1 MRERLKRA
9 GAIFITVLLT
19 MQLAPDVVWAAD
31 LTRGE
36 VTISIPT
43 DESYN
48 VSEAGKLYVINNGS
62 VSGRIVVYSGGEL
75 HVRDGGEVTGN
86 IEVDYSGE
94 AYVEEN
100 GNVSSINA
108 YGRDPNVENSGTID
122 TLFIAEGILV
132 NNGSINT
139 VLARKFN
146 GTYGNRTDA
155 LTVTLG
161 SGSSIGEFDMSSVNG
176 DMNHQV
182 TISAT
187 SGATIENAIFDVNYL
202 GESTGPIKVV
212 SSLEILGSGGIPSGM
227 SITVGSASTSISKE
241 ENVYQFFVTYD
252 GIDYPIPTGS
262 LSNASLNS
270 LYGASVV
277 TKDVALP
284 DLEIGYGEADITEA
298 QKEVAIDVT
307 GTASMNYKITSIPDF
322 IELVDAEGEPITI
335 DSGEISLNGGSS
347 NLITVRAKSGNALGD
362 YSGDL
367 KLEIRTDVVGNDG
380 VGGLSD
386 IVLKE
391 ATIPISLSVLRK
403 KGSGSIT
410 VEDIYYGETL
420 NPVVESSTNGEANVT
435 IEYKVKGADEST
447 YKAEAPV
454 KAGEYTARATFAAT
468 DEYLEVV
475 DTDDFSVRK
484 KTGSGTITVEDSY
497 CGGTL
502 NPVVTSETNGKENVT
517 IEYKAK
523 DAADSTYTAEAPVK
537 AGEYTARATF
547 AATDGYLAVVATDDF
562 TIAYWPAPKNPY
574 KVSGTKGDNKYYT
587 SAVTIVPAE
596 GYLIADSLDGDYK
609 EELVLNK
616 STEGF
621 AIYLKKADTGW
632 KTSAIDVPGVL
643 IDKDAP
649 QILNAAS
656 GDVIYADQAEVIVKD
671 ENLTKVL
678 VNGKSV
684 NVKDYQAVLE
694 LSSNMCEEEYEII
707 AKDIAGNQKKVQI
720 TVAAPWMKNKVMPS
734 GVKVRLNRASEY
746 TLGSGT
752 WKVNGDETSY
762 SGNVSFYVKKDG
774 EYSFTKV
781 D

>member
-1 MRERLKRA
+1 M
-9 GAIFITVLLT
+9 
-19 MQLAPDVVWAAD
+19 
-31 LTRGE
+31 
-36 VTISIPT
+36 VTA
-43 DESYN
+43 
-48 VSEAGKLYVINNGS
+48 V
-62 VSGRIVVYSGGEL
+62 
-75 HVRDGGEVTGN
+75 
-86 IEVDYSGE
+86 
-94 AYVEEN
+94 
-100 GNVSSINA
+100 
-108 YGRDPNVENSGTID
+108 
-122 TLFIAEGILV
+122 
-132 NNGSINT
+132 
-139 VLARKFN
+139 
-146 GTYGNRTDA
+146 
-155 LTVTLG
+155 
-161 SGSSIGEFDMSSVNG
+161 
-176 DMNHQV
+176 
-182 TISAT
+182 
-187 SGATIENAIFDVNYL
+187 
-202 GESTGPIKVV
+202 
-212 SSLEILGSGGIPSGM
+212 
-227 SITVGSASTSISKE
+227 
-241 ENVYQFFVTYD
+241 
-252 GIDYPIPTGS
+252 
-262 LSNASLNS
+262 
-270 LYGASVV
+270 
-277 TKDVALP
+277 
-284 DLEIGYGEADITEA
+284 
-298 QKEVAIDVT
+298 
-307 GTASMNYKITSIPDF
+307 
-322 IELVDAEGEPITI
+322 
-335 DSGEISLNGGSS
+335 
-347 NLITVRAKSGNALGD
+347 
-362 YSGDL
+362 
-367 KLEIRTDVVGNDG
+367 
-380 VGGLSD
+380 
-386 IVLKE
+386 
-391 ATIPISLSVLRK
+391 
-403 KGSGSIT
+403 T

>member
-19 MQLAPDVVWAAD
+19 IQLAPDVVWAAD

-62 VSGRIVVYSGGEL
+62 VSGKIVVCSGGEL

-108 YGRDPNVENSGTID
+108 YGWDPNVENSGTID

-139 VLARKFN
+139 VLARKFK

-202 GESTGPIKVV
+202 GGSNGPIKVDN
-212 SSLEILGSGGIPSGM
+212 SLEILGSGGIPSGM
-227 SITVGSASTSISKE
+227 SITVGSASTSISKGA
-241 ENVYQFFVTYD
+241 NISQFFVTCD
-252 GIDYPIPTGS
+252 GINYPIPTES
-262 LSNASLNS
+262 MSNASLDS
-270 LYGASVV
+270 LYGASVE
-277 TKDVALP
+277 TRDVALP

-298 QKEVAIDVT
+298 QKDVVIDVT

-322 IELVDAEGEPITI
+322 VELVDAEGNLVTT
-335 DSGEISLNGGSS
+335 DSGEISLNGDSRKT
-347 NLITVRAKSGNALGD
+347 ITVRAKSGNALGD

-367 KLEIRTDVVGNDG
+367 KLEIRTNVVESDVA
-380 VGGLSD
+380 GGLSD

-420 NPVVESSTNGEANVT
+420 NPVVKSSTNGEENVT
-435 IEYKVKGADEST
+435 IEYKAKDADESTYKEEAPVKAGDYTARATFAATAEYLKVVVTDDFSIRKKAGSGTITVEDIYYGETLNPVATTTTNEETNVTIEYKAKDADDST

-454 KAGEYTARATFAAT
+454 RAGEYTARATFAAT

-475 DTDDFSVRK
+475 
-484 KTGSGTITVEDSY
+484 
-497 CGGTL
+497 
-502 NPVVTSETNGKENVT
+502 
-517 IEYKAK
+517 
-523 DAADSTYTAEAPVK
+523 
-537 AGEYTARATF
+537 
-547 AATDGYLAVVATDDF
+547 ATDDF
-562 TIAYWPAPKNPY
+562 AINYWPAPKNSY

-616 STEGF
+616 SREGF
-621 AIYLKKADTGW
+621 AVYLKKADTGW

-649 QILNAAS
+649 RILSDAS

-684 NVKDYQAVLE
+684 EVKDHQAVLE

-720 TVAAPWMKNKVMPS
+720 TVTAPWMKNKVMPS
-734 GVKVRLNRASEY
+734 GVKVRLSRASAY

-752 WKVNGDETSY
+752 WKVNGDATSY
-762 SGNVSFYVKKDG
+762 SGNVSFYVKEDG